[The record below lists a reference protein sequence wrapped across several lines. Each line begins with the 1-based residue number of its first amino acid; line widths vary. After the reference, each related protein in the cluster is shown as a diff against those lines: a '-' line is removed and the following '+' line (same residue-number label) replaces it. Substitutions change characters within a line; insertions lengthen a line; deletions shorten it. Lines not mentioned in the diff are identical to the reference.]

1 MSSILSQNIGRQGMV
16 ATLDRAVPNAA
27 GQRVML
33 RRAAGEISSLS
44 TEGRHAGIWHAVV
57 LGKPI
62 QIDHLATREIM
73 VADACL
79 HPAMMNSGEAETSAC
94 ESSGHRSINMQRAMR
109 FVPVAWALKSLFA
122 FWVED
127 RGWRGYYRTFKTDYG
142 EFHLGAHV
150 DAAGAWVLQCK
161 TSTSGNAIVG
171 ERRLESVEFLGS
183 VFLAVAQMWREAL
196 PDAPLPQ
203 LLSLASDYEHH
214 LEQMRGLAVTLPA
227 LHADGETFRH
237 LRQRILRRHGPPVG
251 PQPKAVTMT
260 NIGTLLNL
268 TVDGI
273 TYACPLVDG
282 SWAESCAVDLN
293 SLATMAGH
301 SLRGPSVPLALALQ
315 YVRVGG
321 MPLPRLACLPL

>member
-1 MSSILSQNIGRQGMV
+1 MV
-16 ATLDRAVPNAA
+16 ATIDRAVPNAA
-27 GQRVML
+27 GQRVVL
-33 RRAAGEISSLS
+33 RRAADEIYTLS
-44 TEGRHAGIWHAVV
+44 TEARPASIWHAV
-57 LGKPI
+57 LLDKPI
-62 QIDHLATREIM
+62 QIDHLATREVI

-79 HPAMMNSGEAETSAC
+79 HPAPLDCGDAETSAC
-94 ESSGHRSINMQRAMR
+94 ESSGPRSINMERAMR

-161 TSTSGNAIVG
+161 TSSSGSGIVG
-171 ERRLESVEFLGS
+171 ERRLESVDFLGS
-183 VFLAVAQMWREAL
+183 VFLAVSQMWHEAL

-203 LLSLASDYEHH
+203 LLSLAKDYEHH
-214 LEQMRGLAVTLPA
+214 LEQMQGFAVTLPT
-227 LHADGETFRH
+227 LNADGEAFRH
-237 LRQRILRRHGPPVG
+237 LRRRILRRHGPPVG
-251 PQPKAVTMT
+251 PQPKVVTMT
-260 NIGTLLNL
+260 NSGRLLNL
-268 TVDGI
+268 TADGI

-293 SLATMAGH
+293 SFATMAGH
-301 SLRGPSVPLALALQ
+301 SLRGRSVPLALALQ

-321 MPLPRLACLPL
+321 MPLPRLPCLPL